1 MIKTIRI
8 TGKQQAWL
16 ETFQEHQNLLVNC
29 CSNNED
35 TEVNELTFR
44 FSARPKTVSYEDTQ
58 LELINNEIEHFKKVL
73 TPSMHGKLKALFN
86 DDFMYTPRTRR
97 TTAATVAAAPI
108 VEVTPVVEQEILQES
123 DSIFEDQIPV
133 EDTVVANPQGFTG
146 DESLSESNFEAK
158 IVEHELVSSVR
169 GNKHRYEVQHLTVP
183 EFKDLSGV
191 MIQHQVSGLKDWPL
205 PGPMGYVLVNKN
217 GVPYNDQSV
226 EGAMAEEL
234 KAATQPK
241 PVVVEQPKPVVV
253 KQEVIEEVPMIE
265 DSFVDTFEGPISVKR
280 LINFDPT
287 RDRISSQ
294 IVYQEVEDG
303 VTVSHLKGYRKTS
316 IQGISSEMIFYID
329 DENYRAWQ
337 DVKVEQYAQRK
348 REAALW

>member
-241 PVVVEQPKPVVV
+241 PEQPKPVVI

>member
-16 ETFQEHQNLLVNC
+16 ETFQEHQNMAVNC

-35 TEVNELTFR
+35 IEVNELTFR

-97 TTAATVAAAPI
+97 TTQAPVVAAVVAAPVATVP
-108 VEVTPVVEQEILQES
+108 ELES
-123 DSIFEDQIPV
+123 DSNFEHENSDVQTPKALSV
-133 EDTVVANPQGFTG
+133 ES
-146 DESLSESNFEAK
+146 ELESNFEAK
-158 IVEHELVSSVR
+158 IVEHELISSVR

-191 MIQHQVSGLKDWPL
+191 TIQHQVSGLKEWPL

-241 PVVVEQPKPVVV
+241 PVVVEQPKPVVI

>member
-191 MIQHQVSGLKDWPL
+191 MIQHQVSGLKEWPL

-241 PVVVEQPKPVVV
+241 PEQPKPVVV

>member
-16 ETFQEHQNLLVNC
+16 ETFQEHQNMAVNC

-58 LELINNEIEHFKKVL
+58 VELINNEIEHFKKVL

-97 TTAATVAAAPI
+97 TTQAPVVAAVVAAPVATVP
-108 VEVTPVVEQEILQES
+108 ELES
-123 DSIFEDQIPV
+123 DSNFEHENSDVQTPKALSV
-133 EDTVVANPQGFTG
+133 E
-146 DESLSESNFEAK
+146 SELEAK

-169 GNKHRYEVQHLTVP
+169 GNKHRNEVQYLLIS

-191 MIQHQVSGLKDWPL
+191 TIQHQVSGLKDWPL

-234 KAATQPK
+234 KAATQTK

-265 DSFVDTFEGPISVKR
+265 DSFVDTFEGPISVKL

-294 IVYQEVEDG
+294 MVYEEEKDG
-303 VTVSHLKGYRKTS
+303 VVVNLLKGYRRS
-316 IQGISSEMIFYID
+316 SVQGLSTEMTFYIND
-329 DENYRAWQ
+329 DNYKAWL
-337 DVKVEQYAQRK
+337 KVRDEIYAKRK
-348 REAALW
+348 ADAGLW

>member
-191 MIQHQVSGLKDWPL
+191 MIQHQVSGLKEWPL

-241 PVVVEQPKPVVV
+241 PEQPKPVVI

>member
-16 ETFQEHQNLLVNC
+16 ETFQEHQNMAVNC

-58 LELINNEIEHFKKVL
+58 VELINNEIEHFKKVL

-97 TTAATVAAAPI
+97 TTQAPVVAAVVAAPVATVP
-108 VEVTPVVEQEILQES
+108 ELES
-123 DSIFEDQIPV
+123 DSNFEHENSDVQTPKALSV
-133 EDTVVANPQGFTG
+133 E
-146 DESLSESNFEAK
+146 SELEAK

-169 GNKHRYEVQHLTVP
+169 GNKHRNEVQYLLIS

-191 MIQHQVSGLKDWPL
+191 TIQHQVSGLKEWPL

-234 KAATQPK
+234 KAATQTK

-253 KQEVIEEVPMIE
+253 KQVEEVEVPMIE
-265 DSFVDTFEGPISVKR
+265 DSFVDTFEGPISVKL

-294 IVYQEVEDG
+294 MVYEEEKDG
-303 VTVSHLKGYRKTS
+303 VVVNLLKGYRRS
-316 IQGISSEMIFYID
+316 SVQGLSTEMTFYIND
-329 DENYRAWQ
+329 DNYKAWL
-337 DVKVEQYAQRK
+337 KVRDEIYAKRK
-348 REAALW
+348 ADAGLW

>member
-241 PVVVEQPKPVVV
+241 PEQPKPVVV

-280 LINFDPT
+280 LINFDPS

>member
-191 MIQHQVSGLKDWPL
+191 MIQHQVSGLKEWPL

-241 PVVVEQPKPVVV
+241 PEQPKPVVI

-280 LINFDPT
+280 LINFDPS

>member
-108 VEVTPVVEQEILQES
+108 VEVTPVIEQEILQES

-158 IVEHELVSSVR
+158 IVEHELISSVR

-241 PVVVEQPKPVVV
+241 PEQPKPVVI

>member
-158 IVEHELVSSVR
+158 IVEHELISSVR

-241 PVVVEQPKPVVV
+241 PEQPKPVVI

-280 LINFDPT
+280 LINFDPS

>member
-241 PVVVEQPKPVVV
+241 PEQPKPVVI

-280 LINFDPT
+280 LINFDPS

>member
-1 MIKTIRI
+1 
-8 TGKQQAWL
+8 
-16 ETFQEHQNLLVNC
+16 VNC
-29 CSNNED
+29 CSNNKD

-191 MIQHQVSGLKDWPL
+191 MIQHQVSGLKEWPL

-241 PVVVEQPKPVVV
+241 PEQPKPVVI

-337 DVKVEQYAQRK
+337 DVKVEQYAQHK